1 MMLRLQTNISH
12 LLISRQVANA
22 GKDKTVNSGESVTL
36 DGSGSRDPDGSIA
49 SYSWKQTAGPAVTLN
64 GADTATA
71 QFVAPS
77 SDTLLKFSLIVKDD
91 KHAASNNPA
100 IVSVTVKAAP
110 ELTIPPLAKQPP
122 YLGLKVGTV
131 TSDLAQNVTGIPTT
145 NFKGIFVDTITKN
158 GPADKAGIHGSIT
171 DQYSKRHIGDIV
183 VAVDGHPLVRSDDLI
198 SYIEQ
203 HKSVGDSVT
212 LTVYRNGQKLD
223 LKATL
228 TTRPSS
234 FPSNT
239 ITRITPTLIE
249 KGTYPI
255 PYLGLTGVTL
265 NSNLAETLN
274 YTGELP
280 ANVKGIIVNTIAK
293 YGPADMVGVH
303 GITTDRTQ
311 RYMLVI

>member
-1 MMLRLQTNISH
+1 M
-12 LLISRQVANA
+12 
-22 GKDKTVNSGESVTL
+22 
-36 DGSGSRDPDGSIA
+36 
-49 SYSWKQTAGPAVTLN
+49 
-64 GADTATA
+64 
-71 QFVAPS
+71 
-77 SDTLLKFSLIVKDD
+77 KFSLIVKDD

-303 GITTDRTQ
+303 GITTD
-311 RYMLVI
+311 